1 MASRDYEEFIAA
13 LNAHGVRYL
22 LIGAHAVAFHARPR
36 ATKDLDI
43 LVEPTRANAQ
53 KVLDAMRD
61 FFGGARLKYTIED
74 VVDPDCILQLGVAP
88 VRIDVVSAIPGCPD
102 FPILWKR
109 RVEARFGSVPA
120 HYIGLHDLVGNKEA
134 TDRPQDRA
142 DVEVLRRAAATGA
155 RSPRSRPH
163 GRTSGD

>member
-43 LVEPTRANAQ
+43 LIEPTRANAR
-53 KVLDAMRD
+53 KVLDALRD
-61 FFGGARLKYTIED
+61 FFGGADLDYTVED
-74 VVDPDCILQLGVAP
+74 LIDPECILQLGVAP
-88 VRIDVVSAIPGCPD
+88 IRIDLISAIPGCPS
-102 FPILWKR
+102 FQAAWGR
-109 RVEARFGSVPA
+109 RATAQFGDVPS
-120 HYIGLHDLVGNKEA
+120 HYLGLDDLIRNKEA

-142 DVEVLRRAAATGA
+142 DAGVLRRVAT
-155 RSPRSRPH
+155 RKPLRTRSRRPK
-163 GRTSGD
+163 GKR

>member
-43 LVEPTRANAQ
+43 LVEPTRANAK

-61 FFGGARLKYTIED
+61 FFGGVRLNYTIED
-74 VVDPDCILQLGVAP
+74 VVDPDSILQLGVAP
-88 VRIDVVSAIPGCPD
+88 LRIDVLSTILGCPD
-102 FPILWKR
+102 FLTLWKR
-109 RVEARFGSVPA
+109 RVEARFGDVPT
-120 HYIGLHDLVGNKEA
+120 HYIGLHDLIGNKES
-134 TDRPQDRA
+134 TDRLQDRA
-142 DVEVLRRAAATGA
+142 DVDVLRRAAAATATLA
-155 RSPRSRPH
+155 RSRQPRTKPRS
-163 GRTSGD
+163 